1 MLRAFEF
8 VILFVALPALF
19 AFTRHRLPALP
30 ALWAMAALC
39 LIVLLR
45 DPTMDRHWLW
55 NAEALSAYL
64 VRGQLAPSQPGRG
77 FDGLPGILPLF
88 AIAAALIGVAVWRF
102 APDLF
107 LNLPRRNPVLWVAIM
122 LLYPVLSVYPQS
134 IIYRAFL
141 FHRYGT
147 MFGGATGALI
157 ASAVAFG
164 FLHVVFRNSY
174 AVALAAVAGLLF
186 AARYLQTGSLF
197 VSAFEHSLYG
207 CLIFTVG
214 LGRFFYH
221 GAVQR

>member
-1 MLRAFEF
+1 MPRALEF
-8 VILFVALPALF
+8 VILFVVFPALF

-30 ALWAMAALC
+30 ALWAIAALC
-39 LIVLLR
+39 LVILLR
-45 DPTMDRHWLW
+45 DPTVDRHRLW
-55 NAEALSAYL
+55 NAEALPAYL
-64 VRGQLAPSQPGRG
+64 LRGR
-77 FDGLPGILPLF
+77 DGLPGILPLF
-88 AIAAALIGVAVWRF
+88 AVVAAALGIAVWRF

-134 IIYRAFL
+134 IVYRAFL

-147 MFGGATGALI
+147 MFRSGTTLGGVTGEVIVSTL
-157 ASAVAFG
+157 AFG
-164 FLHVVFRNSY
+164 FLHIVFRNGY
-174 AVALAAVAGLLF
+174 AVALTTVAGVLF

>member
-1 MLRAFEF
+1 MPRALEF
-8 VILFVALPALF
+8 VILFVVFPALF

-30 ALWAMAALC
+30 ALWAIAALC
-39 LIVLLR
+39 LVILLR
-45 DPTMDRHWLW
+45 DPTVERHRLW
-55 NAEALSAYL
+55 NAEALPAYL
-64 VRGQLAPSQPGRG
+64 LRGR
-77 FDGLPGILPLF
+77 DGLPGILPLF
-88 AIAAALIGVAVWRF
+88 AVVAAALGIAVWRF

-134 IIYRAFL
+134 IVYRAFL

-147 MFGGATGALI
+147 MFRSGTTLGGVTGEVIVSTL
-157 ASAVAFG
+157 AFG
-164 FLHVVFRNSY
+164 FLHIVFRNGY
-174 AVALAAVAGLLF
+174 AVALTTVAGVLF

>member
-1 MLRAFEF
+1 MPRALEF
-8 VILFVALPALF
+8 VILFVAFPALF

-30 ALWAMAALC
+30 ALWAISALC
-39 LIVLLR
+39 LVILLR
-45 DPTMDRHWLW
+45 DPTVDRHRLW
-55 NAEALSAYL
+55 NAQALPGYL
-64 VRGQLAPSQPGRG
+64 VRWR
-77 FDGLPGILPLF
+77 DGLPGILPLF
-88 AIAAALIGVAVWRF
+88 AIVAVVMVIAVWRF

-107 LNLPRRNPVLWVAIM
+107 LNLPWRNPLLWVAIM

-141 FHRYGT
+141 FHRYGG
-147 MFGGATGALI
+147 MVGGATGAVI
-157 ASAVAFG
+157 ASALAFG
-164 FLHVVFRNSY
+164 FLHVVFRNGY
-174 AVALAAVAGLLF
+174 AVALTTVAGLLF